1 MKIIPHFKHN
11 LEKSHK
17 QNLQKVGSKSQ
28 NVDNNN
34 KLSSLFAFLKQH
46 ISEKQQ
52 SVKIF
57 HTHIRLE
64 AFLTVLC
71 KLCIVISLS
80 QTYIGLQIPYLNLR
94 ITIQF
99 RKKQV
104 LVYLENHLSIQTRK
118 QKTNLL
124 KIVQHLQTIQNIN
137 AMPHQHPPHI
147 RPPLLHWHPGIADTQ
162 TQGHSCYFLPR

>member
-1 MKIIPHFKHN
+1 M
-11 LEKSHK
+11 
-17 QNLQKVGSKSQ
+17 
-28 NVDNNN
+28 DNNN

-57 HTHIRLE
+57 HTPVRLQ
-64 AFLTVLC
+64 AFLTVLY
-71 KLCIVISLS
+71 KLCIAISLS

-94 ITIQF
+94 ITIPL

-137 AMPHQHPPHI
+137 TMPPQHRHHI
-147 RPPLLHWHPGIADTQ
+147 HPPLLHWHPGIADTQ
-162 TQGHSCYFLPR
+162 TQGHSCCFLPP